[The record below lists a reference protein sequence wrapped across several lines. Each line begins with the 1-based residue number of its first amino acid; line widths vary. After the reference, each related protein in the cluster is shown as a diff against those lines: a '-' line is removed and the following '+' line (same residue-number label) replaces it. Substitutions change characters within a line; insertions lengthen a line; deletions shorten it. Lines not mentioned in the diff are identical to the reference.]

1 MSFRK
6 LYHYFGLQQYLDK
19 IFHMIILTEM
29 AADDI
34 QNFFGGVRRRGQF
47 PVSDG
52 LSGKSL
58 SNRDFLKKKFVPD
71 EERGLEDFT
80 KILYNV
86 DLLNS

>member
-29 AADDI
+29 AADDV
-34 QNFFGGVRRRGQF
+34 QTFFGGVRRRGQF

-52 LSGKSL
+52 LSGKKL
-58 SNRDFLKKKFVPD
+58 IKPGFF
-71 EERGLEDFT
+71 EEKVRAG
-80 KILYNV
+80 
-86 DLLNS
+86 